1 VADVS
6 GAVSTS
12 DSRLSDA
19 RTPSSTLAHK
29 ASHATGGADALIPS
43 DINAKQRLSNQA
55 LTLLTSDQVNLS
67 DVAKVYQVYNLA
79 SASVNIRLPLSYTQ
93 GDEVV
98 FVHSGGPSVTILNQL
113 SVPIRSVAS
122 GEAEKFV
129 VLSNSWVVD
138 LYTPLNHTHAASDV
152 TGTFTTLTVDENLR
166 IAAYTR
172 KDKQGVKEELE
183 RVFVYFPRLKERIQQ
198 QAGTLS
204 GGEQQML
211 AIARALMGR
220 PTLLLLDEPSLG
232 LAPKL
237 VAELMTTLAE
247 LHREGL
253 SMLLVEQN
261 AAAAL
266 AIADRA
272 VVLES
277 GSVRLEG
284 AAAELRGDRQLQES
298 YLGAGG

>member
-1 VADVS
+1 V
-6 GAVSTS
+6 
-12 DSRLSDA
+12 LA
-19 RTPSSTLAHK
+19 R
-29 ASHATGGADALIPS
+29 
-43 DINAKQRLSNQA
+43 Q
-55 LTLLTSDQVNLS
+55 
-67 DVAKVYQVYNLA
+67 
-79 SASVNIRLPLSYTQ
+79 
-93 GDEVV
+93 
-98 FVHSGGPSVTILNQL
+98 
-113 SVPIRSVAS
+113 SVAANLEL
-122 GEAEKFV
+122 GAW
-129 VLSNSWVVD
+129 LRRD
-138 LYTPLNHTHAASDV
+138 RAA
-152 TGTFTTLTVDENLR
+152 
-166 IAAYTR
+166 IAA
-172 KDKQGVKEELE
+172 DLE
-183 RVFVYFPRLKERIQQ
+183 RCYGLFPRLAERRRQL
-198 QAGTLS
+198 AGSLS

-237 VAELMTTLAE
+237 VAELMATLAE

-284 AAAELRGDRQLQES
+284 SAAELRGDRQLQES